1 MKTFR
6 TTCAKDNQ
14 KIELIVKYNSLE
26 EAKESLHKQWY
37 SILEIMEITD
47 SWVLDSGVFYFDA
60 IINGTRKSGQVK
72 SNDLFRAYRL
82 LVEDLKYDVI
92 FIYDDKDAEEKE
104 KQLITLRV
112 KESYFIYKSEKKPEK
127 ETRTEIKN
135 EQIIRQ
141 TEKLNTISP
150 ILKKELEKYYWL
162 IDKIIEKIEII
173 LVTYKEK
180 INIELHEK
188 LEKIIISL
196 KQVKNITNIDK
207 LKLVWEMSLL
217 KIWEVEFSFVEQG
230 IIDEKKKFLK
240 ETNRLLKDFWSQKQ
254 IKTSED
260 TIIKIKEF
268 FKSFIEDYFPQ
279 NTKKIVVNQEPQL
292 SYNYYKNL
300 RSLNIYKQKLRQI
313 NYQIFKYIISFDENK
328 KTRLRVKKKL
338 IIQNITLLEN
348 RIKNKKFS
356 YTKIIKG
363 YEYSKQFFLFLI
375 EGLGNIMI
383 TAIFLYSIVFLFI
396 RFKTQFFNQELVF
409 NTTSIYIIV
418 LLAFF
423 AFLSKITK
431 NLITLSIMG
440 ILYII
445 FFIFIQINL
454 S

>member
-6 TTCAKDNQ
+6 TTCAKNNQ

-26 EAKESLHKQWY
+26 EARESLHKQWY
-37 SILEIMEITD
+37 SILEIIEITD
-47 SWVLDSGVFYFDA
+47 SWVLESGVFYFDA
-60 IINGTRKSGQVK
+60 IINGSRKSGQVK
-72 SNDLFRAYRL
+72 SNDIFRAYRL
-82 LVEDLKYDVI
+82 LVEDLKYDVV
-92 FIYDDKDAEEKE
+92 FIYDDKNAEEKE

-135 EQIIRQ
+135 DQEARQ
-141 TEKLNTISP
+141 AEKINIISP

-162 IDKIIEKIEII
+162 IDRVIGKIENILVIYREKIGG
-173 LVTYKEK
+173 
-180 INIELHEK
+180 ELREK

-196 KQVKNITNIDK
+196 RQVKNITNIDK

-217 KIWEVEFSFVEQG
+217 KIGEVESSFVEQG
-230 IIDEKKKFLK
+230 ITDEKKKFLE
-240 ETNRLLKDFWSQKQ
+240 ETNKLLKDFWSQKQ

-260 TIIKIKEF
+260 GLIKIKDF
-268 FKSFIEDYFPQ
+268 FKTFIDNFFPQ
-279 NTKKIVVNQEPQL
+279 SKNKTEKDQESQP
-292 SYNYYKNL
+292 SYSYYKNL
-300 RSLNIYKQKLRQI
+300 RSLHVYKQKLRQV
-313 NYQIFKYIISFDENK
+313 NYQLFKYIISFDENK

-363 YEYSKQFFLFLI
+363 YEYSRQFFLFLI
-375 EGLGNIMI
+375 KGSGDIII
-383 TAIFLYSIVFLFI
+383 TAIFLYSTLFLFI
-396 RFKTQFFNQELVF
+396 QFKTHIFNQIINF
-409 NTTSIYIIV
+409 NTTSIYVIV

-431 NLITLSIMG
+431 NLITMSIMG
-440 ILYII
+440 VLYII
-445 FFIFIQINL
+445 FFAFIQINL